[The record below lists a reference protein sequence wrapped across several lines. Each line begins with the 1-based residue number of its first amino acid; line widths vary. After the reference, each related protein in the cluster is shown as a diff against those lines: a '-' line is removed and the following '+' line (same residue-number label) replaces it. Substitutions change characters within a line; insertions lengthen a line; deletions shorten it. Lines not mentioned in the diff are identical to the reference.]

1 MNGTMSQRTLVFSVR
16 IPRETHEHHGLMG
29 KEHDLGGPWGYADQS
44 FGCRLNCF
52 LGIVYRSYGTTVR

>member
-29 KEHDLGGPWGYADQS
+29 KVYDLGGLWGYADQS
-44 FGCRLNCF
+44 FGC
-52 LGIVYRSYGTTVR
+52 TVDFASSHEEMSKE